1 MEIKPPVPISVDHLK
16 FRVEDIEYYLHST
29 ELLVAGKE
37 YPPKLFVTSDGD
49 KIVFR
54 QASREEADLLLK
66 PLKQIIDI
74 QFDKDLYHLVAAR
87 TYAEIL
93 AWKQH
98 RYKDQYVIAGIDVS
112 GDEAELVGI
121 WNARM
126 WDENLTISLHSIT
139 FKRKRRVGLAGYIAK
154 MEHAFDYLG
163 AKEWWATFESP
174 FGFRMGF
181 YLRHLIKPYP
191 QYQHELGGSIVFYV
205 TKDIWD
211 TILKPKIK
219 DYLGERPVPKDLLEK
234 SMNPV
239 PPKKFEIEL

>member
-16 FRVEDIEYYLHST
+16 FRVDDIEYYLHSS
-29 ELLVAGKE
+29 EALVSGKE
-37 YPPKLFVTSDGD
+37 YPPKLFVTPDGD

-54 QASREEADLLLK
+54 QASRDEADILLK
-66 PLKQIIDI
+66 PLKQIIDM

-98 RYKDQYVIAGIDVS
+98 RYKDEYVIVGVDVT

-139 FKRKRRVGLAGYIAK
+139 FRRKRRVGLTGYIAK

-181 YLRHLIKPYP
+181 YLRHLTKPYP

-211 TILKPKIK
+211 SILKPKFK
-219 DYLGERPVPKDLLEK
+219 AYLGERPVPEDLLEK
-234 SMNPV
+234 SKKLI
-239 PPKKFEIEL
+239 PPKKLEIEL